1 MTSTDHREP
10 NMHFQ
15 NFKISGANKTVNQI
29 WDCVWVVV
37 VAELWKHR
45 NRIFFF
51 KMVRQTILKFSQWC
65 S

>member
-1 MTSTDHREP
+1 
-10 NMHFQ
+10 MHFQ